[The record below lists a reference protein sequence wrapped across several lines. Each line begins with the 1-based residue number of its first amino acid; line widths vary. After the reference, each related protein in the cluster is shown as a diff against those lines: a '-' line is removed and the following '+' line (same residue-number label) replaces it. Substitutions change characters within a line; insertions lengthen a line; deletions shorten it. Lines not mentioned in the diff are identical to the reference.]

1 MRRTLACVGVLFAVV
16 LAPGALLAQTAADRM
31 NGLGVSPQPVN
42 PQGIPASF
50 GQGQCLQARALSG
63 VVASNDRDVILRFG
77 RADFYRL
84 KLTSACP
91 ALVEPGAQVVDI
103 EHGSN
108 LICVARDVEL
118 KVVAGDGAVSRCAA
132 HSLNR
137 MSKAELA
144 AAGAPQER

>member
-16 LAPGALLAQTAADRM
+16 LAPGALLAQTAAERM
-31 NGLGVSPQPVN
+31 SGLGVSPQPVS
-42 PQGIPASF
+42 PQGIPS
-50 GQGQCLQARALSG
+50 GQGLQCLQARALSG

-84 KLTSACP
+84 GLGKACP
-91 ALVEPGAQVVDI
+91 ALLEPGAQVVDI